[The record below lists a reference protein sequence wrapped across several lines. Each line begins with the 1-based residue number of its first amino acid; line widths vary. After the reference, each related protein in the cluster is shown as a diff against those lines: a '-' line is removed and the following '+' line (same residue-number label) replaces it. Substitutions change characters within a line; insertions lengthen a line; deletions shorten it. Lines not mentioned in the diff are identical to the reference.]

1 MCVCVCVCETERER
15 EKERERDMRLINS
28 FIPNFSQN
36 PLDMSLVNKMT
47 AALMQ
52 KAKQVA
58 KWRVSLLAWSMA
70 DYVEGKLKSIVEKDP
85 HSREMFLA
93 IEQEVTVVSG
103 GAVPHRT
110 SEGNTVSAVFKV
122 FESFGKMIR
131 DLQSLDVWS

>member
-1 MCVCVCVCETERER
+1 
-15 EKERERDMRLINS
+15 
-28 FIPNFSQN
+28 
-36 PLDMSLVNKMT
+36 MSLVNKMT

-103 GAVPHRT
+103 GDVPHRT

-131 DLQSLDVWS
+131 DLQSLDVWSWKNNNSAEVFGSLWILTSPVKLKSQWEYLMTWFLYCG